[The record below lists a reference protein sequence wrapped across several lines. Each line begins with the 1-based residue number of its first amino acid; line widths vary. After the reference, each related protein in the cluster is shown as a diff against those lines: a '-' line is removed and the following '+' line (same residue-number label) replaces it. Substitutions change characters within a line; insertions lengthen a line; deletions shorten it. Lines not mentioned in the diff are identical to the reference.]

1 MIVAEHSDV
10 VVLSL
15 GLDSTI
21 EGEEGDT
28 GNAFA
33 AGDKNSLYL
42 PECQQRLLEAV
53 SKTGKPIVVVIN
65 TGSAMDVT
73 FADENCNA
81 VLQAWYSGE
90 YGGRALADILFGKVS
105 PSGKLPVTFYK
116 EGTLPDFSDY
126 SMKGRTYKFMDS
138 TPLYPFGFG
147 LSYSSFSYG
156 APQFDDASNEVK
168 VEVTNTGK
176 VAADEIVEAYISS
189 AEGAKH
195 ADQPKYCLCSF
206 ERVSLLPGE
215 TKTVT
220 LKIMD
225 KSFTIVTEDGKRITP
240 GGEYTIYVG
249 GQQPDKRSEEL
260 TGKAV
265 QSVKIHK

>member
-1 MIVAEHSDV
+1 MLFRSQRRLVERV
-10 VVLSL
+10 VS
-15 GLDSTI
+15 
-21 EGEEGDT
+21 
-28 GNAFA
+28 
-33 AGDKNSLYL
+33 
-42 PECQQRLLEAV
+42 
-53 SKTGKPIVVVIN
+53 TGKPVILVCN
-65 TGSAMDVT
+65 TGSAMDPSYE
-73 FADENCNA
+73 DEKCNA
-81 VLQAWYSGE
+81 IIQSWYSGQA
-90 YGGRALADILFGKVS
+90 GGQAVADIIFGDAV